1 MLNLLSLLLG
11 LSAWGLGL
19 AALVRKESRGLSL
32 CSCTCCALALL
43 GQLLEIR
50 RRVAA
55 ADWAAL
61 MDTLPALIT
70 AASVLL
76 LVTIILNTLAL
87 ITGKRYEHVSD

>member
-1 MLNLLSLLLG
+1 MLNLLSLVLG

-19 AALVRKESRGLSL
+19 AALVRRGSHCLSL

-43 GQLLEIR
+43 VQLFEIR

-55 ADWAAL
+55 ADLSAL
-61 MDTLPALIT
+61 MDTVPALTT

-76 LVTIILNTLAL
+76 AVTVFLNALTLL
-87 ITGKRYEHVSD
+87 TEKKER